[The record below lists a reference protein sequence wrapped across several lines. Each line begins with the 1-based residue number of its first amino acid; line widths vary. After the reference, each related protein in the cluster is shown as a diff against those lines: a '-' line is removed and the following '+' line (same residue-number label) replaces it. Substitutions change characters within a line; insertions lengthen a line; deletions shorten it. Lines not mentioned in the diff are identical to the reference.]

1 MFELKTIIL
10 ILLLAVIAYQVYKL
24 YSYNYKIVNI
34 SQTKITNMVEEQCEE
49 IMNRIQ
55 LMEENMDIKLSEYNK
70 KINDIYNKTTE
81 INKMNNQTII
91 NQYNHIEEDIEDNQ
105 NKNNNNFIYNSTEE
119 PIIKEPTNLFIKN
132 INTNNKDFFMSSNK
146 SSTDNDTNNM
156 VIAVPV
162 ININTDNI
170 NTDNINTDNI
180 STDNTSTD
188 NTSTDNT
195 STSIIHQID
204 TSMRVIQQMD
214 NMCIVNDTEGTDTDG
229 TCSDTEGTGT
239 EGTGSSNKISNFT
252 VPDMFK
258 NIYNNSKVKVIDITD
273 TVTISNN

>member
-24 YSYNYKIVNI
+24 YSYNYKIINI

-91 NQYNHIEEDIEDNQ
+91 NQYNQIEENIEDNQ

-119 PIIKEPTNLFIKN
+119 PIIKENFSREPTNLFIKN

-146 SSTDNDTNNM
+146 SSIDNDTNN
-156 VIAVPV
+156 V
-162 ININTDNI
+162 NTG
-170 NTDNINTDNI
+170 
-180 STDNTSTD
+180 TD

-195 STSIIHQID
+195 STSTSIIHQID
-204 TSMRVIQQMD
+204 TNPHVIQQID
-214 NMCIVNDTEGTDTDG
+214 SMCIINDSVVCTKGNKGDKGSGDG
-229 TCSDTEGTGT
+229 SDGNDDGGSGDGNDDDGSGDGSDDGGNGDGSVVSEVD
-239 EGTGSSNKISNFT
+239 GSSNE
-252 VPDMFK
+252 
-258 NIYNNSKVKVIDITD
+258 IYIF
-273 TVTISNN
+273 

>member
-91 NQYNHIEEDIEDNQ
+91 NQYNQIEEDNNQ

-119 PIIKEPTNLFIKN
+119 PIIKENFSREPTNLFIKN

-146 SSTDNDTNNM
+146 SSHDNNTNNT
-156 VIAVPV
+156 VTANKKVV
-162 ININTDNI
+162 
-170 NTDNINTDNI
+170 
-180 STDNTSTD
+180 DNTSTSD
-188 NTSTDNT
+188 DNT

-204 TSMRVIQQMD
+204 TNSHVIQQ
-214 NMCIVNDTEGTDTDG
+214 IDTKGNSSTKGDSTKGDSTKG
-229 TCSDTEGTGT
+229 DSTKGDSTSGNSNSDDSN
-239 EGTGSSNKISNFT
+239 SSNEISNFT

-258 NIYNNSKVKVIDITD
+258 NIYNNSKVKIIDITD
-273 TVTISNN
+273 TVTISTNQ

>member
-24 YSYNYKIVNI
+24 YSYNYKIINI

-91 NQYNHIEEDIEDNQ
+91 NQYNHIEEDNQ
-105 NKNNNNFIYNSTEE
+105 NKNNNNNNFIYNSTEE
-119 PIIKEPTNLFIKN
+119 PIIKENFSREPTNLFIKN
-132 INTNNKDFFMSSNK
+132 INTNDKDFFMSSNK
-146 SSTDNDTNNM
+146 SSPDNNTNNT
-156 VIAVPV
+156 VTANKNVV
-162 ININTDNI
+162 
-170 NTDNINTDNI
+170 DNI
-180 STDNTSTD
+180 STSD
-188 NTSTDNT
+188 DNT

-204 TSMRVIQQMD
+204 TNSHVIQQIDTKGNSSTKGDSTKDD
-214 NMCIVNDTEGTDTDG
+214 NTKGDSTSGDNNSGDSN
-229 TCSDTEGTGT
+229 SDDSN
-239 EGTGSSNKISNFT
+239 SSNEISNFT